1 MYRVLISTDSVIGTG
16 VHSALESAPD
26 WLIRHESPQAP
37 DTMAEL
43 AQCYRPDVTILDAAS
58 LDIVD
63 LFQQLGQARVASFG
77 RIIVLT
83 LSGINEEALFFL
95 AKWNVAAHVSAW
107 TQAGELVS
115 ILCKVALGE
124 YLLTSKSLQERRTS
138 TLHPRSTR
146 ARARIEVPPEPPV
159 PVSPFTPREADVLV
173 CVAQEKTNKEIAL
186 ALKIRE
192 TSVKNYISAIYQK
205 LQVDNRTAACVSAL
219 RRQWIEMPAGDC
231 RCTQASSAPAA

>member
-146 ARARIEVPPEPPV
+146 ARAR
-159 PVSPFTPREADVLV
+159 RRAAD
-173 CVAQEKTNKEIAL
+173 
-186 ALKIRE
+186 
-192 TSVKNYISAIYQK
+192 
-205 LQVDNRTAACVSAL
+205 AATQA
-219 RRQWIEMPAGDC
+219 RRLPGASDC
-231 RCTQASSAPAA
+231 RGAAARRRWVETWLVARTRCSSG